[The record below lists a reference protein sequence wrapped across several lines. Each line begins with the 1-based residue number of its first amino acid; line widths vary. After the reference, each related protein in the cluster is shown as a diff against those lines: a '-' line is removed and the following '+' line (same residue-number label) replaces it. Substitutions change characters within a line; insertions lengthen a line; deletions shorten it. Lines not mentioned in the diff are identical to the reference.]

1 MHSHRLIAFFSAALI
16 TAFFFLTIAYGTAL
30 NY

>member
-1 MHSHRLIAFFSAALI
+1 MHSHRFTAFFSAALI
-16 TAFFFLTIAYGTAL
+16 TACFFLTIAYGTSL

>member
-1 MHSHRLIAFFSAALI
+1 MHTNRTIALISAVLI
-16 TAFFFLTIAYGTAL
+16 TAFFFLTIAYGTSL